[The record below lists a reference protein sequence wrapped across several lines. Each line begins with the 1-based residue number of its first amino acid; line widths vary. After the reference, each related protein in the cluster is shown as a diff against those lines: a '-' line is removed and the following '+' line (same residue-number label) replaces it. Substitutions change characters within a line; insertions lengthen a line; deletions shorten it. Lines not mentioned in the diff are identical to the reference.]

1 MEEKR
6 KETAQILAQFFR
18 NDFKVMI
25 AKVEKIEGNIC
36 HVIYQN
42 IPLEARLK
50 ATEDDSTEALIVT
63 PKVDSNVLIA
73 PIENS
78 SFFVV
83 LKCDEIDKIE
93 YTASNTHFIASA
105 EKIEIKSGGKFKIN
119 NSAQDFA
126 SLIDELFSL
135 LAEFSVLETDQGV
148 PKPSMPYPATV
159 AKVNA
164 LKTKFKSLLN

>member
-6 KETAQILAQFFR
+6 KETAQILRQLFR
-18 NDFKVMI
+18 NDFKVMV
-25 AKVEKIEGNIC
+25 AKVESVSGNIC
-36 HVIYQN
+36 HVIYQD
-42 IPLEARLK
+42 IPLEVRLK

-63 PKVDSNVLIA
+63 PKKGSNVLIA

-78 SFFVV
+78 DFFVV
-83 LKCDEIDKIE
+83 IKCDEIDKIE
-93 YTASNTHFIASA
+93 YKVSDTHFVVA
-105 EKIEIKSGGKFKIN
+105 KDKVEITSGGKFKIN

-148 PKPSMPYPATV
+148 PKPSTANPANV
-159 AKVNA
+159 IKVNA
-164 LKTKFKSLLN
+164 LKTKFKALLN